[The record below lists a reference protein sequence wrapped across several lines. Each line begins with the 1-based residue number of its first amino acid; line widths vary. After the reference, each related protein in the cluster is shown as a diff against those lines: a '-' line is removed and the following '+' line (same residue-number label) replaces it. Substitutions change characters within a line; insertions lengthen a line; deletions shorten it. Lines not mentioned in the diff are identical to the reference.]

1 MSKLR
6 EELERQF
13 KAYGLFTGDSK
24 KETPKTEDNVAAI
37 QPSTEQKSEVD
48 VFTAPQN
55 YQEEFAN
62 DFKNLPHNWQK
73 FLSEREKNLQQKLD
87 DNAKH
92 LQTFQGIENM
102 FNTRKASL
110 NNQGIRSLQEWIEGL
125 AWIDEN
131 METRPAEVIRCL
143 AVLYGVNLNTSQN
156 KNEPVSEEMLA
167 RVHKLEHNFH
177 KVISDLQ
184 YMRAKQ
190 LGDLMH
196 IFANQKDE
204 KGALLHP
211 HFYEVLPQLQKIL
224 QGNGLSDIADAY
236 NGALWLNPRI
246 REELIDEK
254 ISSKAQ
260 EAEKARRASFAP
272 KGKAQAPERRL
283 TLREQL
289 EKNMAAFR
297 D

>member
-13 KAYGLFTGDSK
+13 RAYGFLPGS
-24 KETPKTEDNVAAI
+24 PKTEVKNSTDTPEPK
-37 QPSTEQKSEVD
+37 QPPTTINSEVD

-55 YQEEFAN
+55 YQEEFAQ

-73 FLSEREKNLQQKLD
+73 FLSEHEKSVKQKLD
-87 DNAKH
+87 DHEKH
-92 LQTFQGIENM
+92 LQTFQGIETM

-110 NNQGIRSLQEWIEGL
+110 NNLGIQSLQEWIEGL

-131 METRPAEVIRCL
+131 MEKRPAEVIRCL
-143 AVLYGVNLNTSQN
+143 AILYGVNLNTSQS
-156 KNEPVSEEMLA
+156 KKEPVSDEMLA
-167 RVHKLEHNFH
+167 RVHKLEHSFH
-177 KVISDLQ
+177 RVVSDLQ
-184 YMRAKQ
+184 DMRTKQ
-190 LGDLMH
+190 LGDLMYV
-196 IFANQKDE
+196 FANQKDE

-211 HFYEVLPQLQKIL
+211 HFYEVLPQMQKIL
-224 QGNGLSDIADAY
+224 HGNSLADLAEAY
-236 NGALWLNPRI
+236 AGALWLNPRI
-246 REELIDEK
+246 REELIDKK

-260 EAEKARRASFAP
+260 EAEKARKASFAP

-289 EKNMAAFR
+289 EKNWAALK